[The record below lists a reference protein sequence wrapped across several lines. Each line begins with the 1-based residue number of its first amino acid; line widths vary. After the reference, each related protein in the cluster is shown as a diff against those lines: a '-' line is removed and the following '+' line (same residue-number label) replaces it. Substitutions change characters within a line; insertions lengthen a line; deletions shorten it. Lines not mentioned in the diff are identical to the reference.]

1 MAKEYAADFY
11 NSRAWKNCRKS
22 YAKSVG
28 NLCERCL
35 LKGLIEPADI
45 VHHKVHINPD
55 NINDPSVTLDW
66 NNLEC
71 VCRKCHAELH
81 GNQKRY
87 KLDEFGRV
95 KIFCEMPPC

>member
-11 NSRAWKNCRKS
+11 NSRAWKSCRKS

-35 LKGLIEPADI
+35 ANGLIVPADI
-45 VHHKVHINPD
+45 VHHKVHISPD
-55 NINDPSVTLDW
+55 NIHDPNVTLDW

-71 VCRKCHAELH
+71 VCRKCHMELH
-81 GNQKRY
+81 GKQKRF
-87 KLDEFGRV
+87 KVDEFGRV